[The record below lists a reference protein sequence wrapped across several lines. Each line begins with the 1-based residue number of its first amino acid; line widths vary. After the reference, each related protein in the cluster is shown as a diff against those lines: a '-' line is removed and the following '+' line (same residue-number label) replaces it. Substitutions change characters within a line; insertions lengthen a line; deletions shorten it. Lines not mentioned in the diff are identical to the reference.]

1 MSAATP
7 SVMWA
12 QRPNLVLITINVS
25 DCINPDIKVNQLP
38 LQCKKQNNRHCF
50 YERLTYRKFLNV
62 CIKFRLIQLI

>member
-25 DCINPDIKVNQLP
+25 DCINPDIKVNKLP

-50 YERLTYRKFLNV
+50 YDTDK
-62 CIKFRLIQLI
+62 